1 MKGNRTVWLVGM
13 MGAGKSTVGPALARR
28 LDLPFVDLDAEIE
41 RASGRSIPEIFE
53 AQGEDAFRALE
64 VEALER
70 VAGTERVVALG
81 GGALTQPGVRE
92 RVAAAG
98 TLVYLRAAP
107 ETLLERIGDPEGR
120 PLLAG
125 LGRLEIL
132 ERISA
137 LLAEREPA
145 YLGAAFTVDTDRSSV
160 GEVVERIVTG
170 LGVAACGA
178 RAGSAK

>member
-1 MKGNRTVWLVGM
+1 M

-28 LDLPFVDLDAEIE
+28 MDLPFVDLDAEIE

-70 VAGTERVVALG
+70 VAGTERIVALG
-81 GGALTQPGVRE
+81 GGALTQPRVPE
-92 RVAAAG
+92 RVAATG
-98 TLVYLRAAP
+98 TVVYLRAAP
-107 ETLLERIGDPEGR
+107 KTLLERIGDPQGP

-125 LGRLEIL
+125 LGPLESL

-137 LLAEREPA
+137 LLSERETA
-145 YLGAAFTVDTDRSSV
+145 YASAAIAVDTDRSSV
-160 GEVVERIVTG
+160 GEVVERIVAR
-170 LGVAACGA
+170 LGAAASGA
-178 RAGSAK
+178 GVESAE

>member
-28 LDLPFVDLDAEIE
+28 LELPFVDLDAEIE
-41 RASGRSIPEIFE
+41 RASGLSIPEIFE
-53 AQGEDAFRALE
+53 AQGEAAFRALE
-64 VEALER
+64 AEALDR
-70 VAGTERVVALG
+70 MAGTERVVAIG

-98 TLVYLRAAP
+98 TVVYLRAAP

-125 LGRLEIL
+125 LGRLEVL

-145 YLGAAFTVDTDRSSV
+145 YLDAAIAVDTDRSSV
-160 GEVVERIVTG
+160 GEVVERIETR
-170 LGVAACGA
+170 LGFSGCGA
-178 RAGSAK
+178 GARSAE